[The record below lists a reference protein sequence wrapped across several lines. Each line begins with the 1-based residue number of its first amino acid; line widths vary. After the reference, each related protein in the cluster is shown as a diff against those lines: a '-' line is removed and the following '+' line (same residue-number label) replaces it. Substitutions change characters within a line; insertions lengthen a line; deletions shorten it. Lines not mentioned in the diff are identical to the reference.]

1 MSTVDDLCRS
11 YLDLKWHFNP
21 ADASGDGV
29 AALDHRLGSF
39 DPEAMRAHLA
49 AFRSLEGA
57 IEELEP
63 PDLASEIDRTALLDD
78 LRTLVF
84 AFEHE
89 RPHIR
94 NPGFWLTHLFEG
106 IYTLLVRE
114 GPLAERAPAALDRLK
129 EAPAFLDQARATL
142 AEPPLV
148 FVDAALAALG
158 GGGVLIGQAVSTLSA
173 AAPSLG
179 EDLEGAGR
187 EALEALTA
195 FGRALGQEIAPSSDP
210 RAFAVGEDQF
220 ERRLHHE
227 HAIRG
232 GAPEL
237 WRYGMHLIEDTQARL
252 EETARRLGGTGD
264 WRAQLER
271 LRESAL
277 AGDVLSAYQAE
288 AGRSRRFIEE
298 RSLVPGTAVPLDI
311 VPTPS
316 FLESLVPFAA
326 YQPPPVELGGPA
338 RFFVTE
344 VDDNGN
350 GTQCIH
356 EIASI
361 VVHEA
366 YPGHHIQVTASQSLQ
381 SEVRRHVRT
390 PVSVEGWALYAENLM
405 YEAGYFDTPEAEL
418 FHLSDLLWRAVRI
431 IVDVGLHTRDMTPA
445 EAVDR
450 MTALLPMERRKAE
463 AEVRRYCA
471 MPTYQL
477 AYAVGRR
484 ELLSLRDD
492 WRRRA
497 GTGAPLVD
505 FHRALFGYGG
515 LPVALARWGMGLDE

>member
-1 MSTVDDLCRS
+1 
-11 YLDLKWHFNP
+11 
-21 ADASGDGV
+21 
-29 AALDHRLGSF
+29 
-39 DPEAMRAHLA
+39 
-49 AFRSLEGA
+49 
-57 IEELEP
+57 
-63 PDLASEIDRTALLDD
+63 
-78 LRTLVF
+78 
-84 AFEHE
+84 
-89 RPHIR
+89 
-94 NPGFWLTHLFEG
+94 
-106 IYTLLVRE
+106 
-114 GPLAERAPAALDRLK
+114 
-129 EAPAFLDQARATL
+129 
-142 AEPPLV
+142 
-148 FVDAALAALG
+148 
-158 GGGVLIGQAVSTLSA
+158 
-173 AAPSLG
+173 
-179 EDLEGAGR
+179 
-187 EALEALTA
+187 
-195 FGRALGQEIAPSSDP
+195 
-210 RAFAVGEDQF
+210 
-220 ERRLHHE
+220 
-227 HAIRG
+227 
-232 GAPEL
+232 
-237 WRYGMHLIEDTQARL
+237 MHLIEDTQARL
-252 EETARRLGGTGD
+252 EATARRLGGTGD

-288 AGRSRRFIEE
+288 ADRSRRFIEE
-298 RSLVPGTAVPLDI
+298 WSLVPGTAVPLDI

-445 EAVDR
+445 DAVNQ

-484 ELLSLRDD
+484 ELLALRDD

-497 GTGAPLVD
+497 GADAPLAE